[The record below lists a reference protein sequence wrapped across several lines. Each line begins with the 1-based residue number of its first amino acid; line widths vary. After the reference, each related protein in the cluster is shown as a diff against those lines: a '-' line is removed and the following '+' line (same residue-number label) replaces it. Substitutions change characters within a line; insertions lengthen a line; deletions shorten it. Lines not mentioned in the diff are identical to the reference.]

1 MELDKKI
8 LEKNKADIEAILKD
22 AQEIAEKEYKS
33 IIEEVENDYNKK
45 YLSIKNDYQKQI
57 ATKERMLAFEKKQAE
72 LLAKQSVLT
81 KIFNKVYE
89 KLNQLEGKDLLKYVA
104 NKIKEVN
111 YVGNEIMYVNK
122 NEYNKYLKALS
133 TKEKNQLVELD
144 QLNAILNTQFQL
156 SNEPIDIE
164 NGFLLE
170 GKDFDLNF
178 ATNEIVKKLRDKH
191 EREIAKELFK

>member
-8 LEKNKADIEAILKD
+8 LQKNKADIDAILKD
-22 AQEIAEKEYKS
+22 AQETAEKEYKS

-81 KIFNKVYE
+81 EIFNKVYE

>member
-22 AQEIAEKEYKS
+22 AQETAEKEYKS

-81 KIFNKVYE
+81 EIFNKVYE

>member
-8 LEKNKADIEAILKD
+8 LQKNKADIEAILKD
-22 AQEIAEKEYKS
+22 AQETAEKEYKS

-81 KIFNKVYE
+81 EIFNKVYE

-122 NEYNKYLKALS
+122 KEYNKYLKALS

>member
-8 LEKNKADIEAILKD
+8 LQKNKADIEAILKD
-22 AQEIAEKEYKS
+22 AQETAEKEYKS

-81 KIFNKVYE
+81 EIFNKVYE

>member
-8 LEKNKADIEAILKD
+8 LQKNKADIEAILKD
-22 AQEIAEKEYKS
+22 AQETAEKEYKS

-81 KIFNKVYE
+81 EIFNKVYE

-133 TKEKNQLVELD
+133 TKEKKKLVELD